1 MNSKERREYIK
12 SLLIKNNITY
22 KGQFLAE
29 QLGVTR
35 QVIVKD
41 IAIIRAEGVNIIATP
56 DGYLIISN
64 EETNCVKRVIAV
76 AHSRDDIYNELQ
88 CIIKF
93 GGIVEDVTVEHSLY
107 GEIRAMLMI
116 KTPMDIEKF
125 IKKFE
130 EFNAEPL
137 SSLTKGIH
145 LHTIKADNEE
155 IIESIIK
162 ELKEKN
168 YLISD

>member
-1 MNSKERREYIK
+1 MNSKTRREYIK
-12 SLLIKNNITY
+12 KLLIKNNSAY

-29 QLGVTR
+29 ELGVTR

-41 IAIIRAEGVNIIATP
+41 IAITRAEGINIIATP
-56 DGYLIISN
+56 EGYLIPS
-64 EETNCVKRVIAV
+64 EENNFVRRVIAV
-76 AHSRDDIYNELQ
+76 LHSKDEIYNELE
-88 CIIKF
+88 CIVKF

-116 KTPMDIEKF
+116 KSLVDIEKF
-125 IKKFE
+125 TQRLKESNSK
-130 EFNAEPL
+130 PL
-137 SSLTKGIH
+137 SDLTNGVH

-155 IIESIIK
+155 IMEAIIK
-162 ELKEKN
+162 ELKDKN

>member
-12 SLLIKNNITY
+12 NLLIKNNNNTY

-56 DGYLIISN
+56 EGYLIPS
-64 EETNCVKRVIAV
+64 EETNYVRRVIAV
-76 AHSRDDIYNELQ
+76 SHGRDDIYNELE
-88 CIIKF
+88 CIVKF
-93 GGIVEDVTVEHSLY
+93 GGVVEDVTVEHSLY

-116 KTPMDIEKF
+116 KTLIDIEEF
-125 IKKFE
+125 TKKFKE
-130 EFNAEPL
+130 SSAQPL

-155 IIESIIK
+155 IIDCIIR
-162 ELKEKN
+162 ELKDKN

>member
-12 SLLIKNNITY
+12 NLLIKDSIKY
-22 KGQFLAE
+22 KGQFLAQ

-56 DGYLIISN
+56 EGYLIMPKEESN
-64 EETNCVKRVIAV
+64 YARRVIAV
-76 AHSRDDIYNELQ
+76 SHSIDDIYNELE

-93 GGIVEDVTVEHSLY
+93 GGTVEDVTVEHSLY
-107 GEIRAMLMI
+107 GEIRAMLML
-116 KTPMDIEKF
+116 KTIMDIKEF
-125 IKKFE
+125 VKKFE
-130 EFNAEPL
+130 ESNAKPL

-145 LHTIKADNEE
+145 LHTIRADNEE
-155 IIESIIK
+155 IMECIIK
-162 ELKEKN
+162 ELKDKN
-168 YLISD
+168 YLVSD

>member
-1 MNSKERREYIK
+1 MNSKERREHIK
-12 SLLIKNNITY
+12 KLLIKNNITY

-29 QLGVTR
+29 ELGVTR

-56 DGYLIISN
+56 EGYLIPN
-64 EETNCVKRVIAV
+64 EESHYVRRVIAIS
-76 AHSRDDIYNELQ
+76 HSTEDIYNEFE
-88 CIIKF
+88 CIVKF
-93 GGIVEDVTVEHSLY
+93 GGIVEDVTVEHPLY

-116 KTPMDIEKF
+116 KTFMDIEKF
-125 IKKFE
+125 IKKFKE
-130 EFNAEPL
+130 LNAQPL

-155 IIESIIK
+155 IIECIIK
-162 ELKEKN
+162 ELKDKN

>member
-12 SLLIKNNITY
+12 NLLIENSITY

-56 DGYLIISN
+56 EGYLIPN
-64 EETNCVKRVIAV
+64 EESNYVRRVIAV
-76 AHSRDDIYNELQ
+76 SHSRNDIYNELE
-88 CIIKF
+88 CIVRF

-116 KTPMDIEKF
+116 KTIMDIEEF
-125 IKKFE
+125 TKKFKDSS
-130 EFNAEPL
+130 AEPL

-145 LHTIKADNEE
+145 LHTIRADNEE
-155 IIESIIK
+155 IIEGIIK
-162 ELKEKN
+162 ELKDKN

>member
-12 SLLIKNNITY
+12 NLLIENNITY

-41 IAIIRAEGVNIIATP
+41 IAIIRAEGINIIATP
-56 DGYLIISN
+56 EGYLIFN
-64 EETNCVKRVIAV
+64 EESNYVRRVIAV
-76 AHSRDDIYNELQ
+76 SHRRDEIYNELE
-88 CIIKF
+88 CIVKF
-93 GGIVEDVTVEHSLY
+93 GGIVEDVTVEHPLY

-116 KTPMDIEKF
+116 KTIMDIEKF
-125 IKKFE
+125 TKKFKE
-130 EFNAEPL
+130 ASAEPL
-137 SSLTKGIH
+137 SSLTKGVH
-145 LHTIKADNEE
+145 LHTVRADNDQ
-155 IIESIIK
+155 IIDSIIK
-162 ELKEKN
+162 ELKDKN

>member
-29 QLGVTR
+29 ELGVTR

-56 DGYLIISN
+56 EGYLIPN
-64 EETNCVKRVIAV
+64 EENNYVRRVIALS
-76 AHSRDDIYNELQ
+76 HNTEDIYNEFE
-88 CIIKF
+88 CIVKF
-93 GGIVEDVTVEHSLY
+93 GGIVEDVTVEHPLY

-116 KTPMDIEKF
+116 KTFMDIEKF
-125 IKKFE
+125 IKKFKE
-130 EFNAEPL
+130 LNAQPL

-155 IIESIIK
+155 IIECIIK
-162 ELKEKN
+162 ELKDKN

>member
-1 MNSKERREYIK
+1 MNSKERRKYIK
-12 SLLIKNNITY
+12 ELLVKNNVTY
-22 KGQFLAE
+22 KGLLLANE
-29 QLGVTR
+29 LGVTR

-56 DGYLIISN
+56 EGYLIPG
-64 EETNCVKRVIAV
+64 EENNYVRRVIAV
-76 AHSRDDIYNELQ
+76 SHCGDGIYNELE
-88 CIIKF
+88 CIVKF

-116 KTPMDIEKF
+116 KSIIDIEEF
-125 IKKFE
+125 TKKFKE
-130 EFNAEPL
+130 SCSEPL

-145 LHTIKADNEE
+145 LHTIRADSEE
-155 IIESIIK
+155 IMGNIIN

>member
-12 SLLIKNNITY
+12 NLLIKNNITY

-29 QLGVTR
+29 ELGVTR

-41 IAIIRAEGVNIIATP
+41 IAITRAQGVNIIATP
-56 DGYLIISN
+56 EGYLIPN
-64 EETNCVKRVIAV
+64 EESNFARRVIAV
-76 AHSRDDIYNELQ
+76 SHGKEDIYDELE

-116 KTPMDIEKF
+116 KTLMDVEKF
-125 IKKFE
+125 TKKFK

-155 IIESIIK
+155 ILECIIK

>member
-12 SLLIKNNITY
+12 ELLSKNNNTY
-22 KGQFLAE
+22 KGQLLAK

-56 DGYLIISN
+56 EGYLIPTERSN
-64 EETNCVKRVIAV
+64 YVRKVIAV
-76 AHSRDDIYNELQ
+76 AHNGDSIYNELE
-88 CIIKF
+88 CIVKF

-116 KTPMDIEKF
+116 KSLMDIEEF
-125 IKKFE
+125 TKKLRE
-130 EFNAEPL
+130 SSDQPL

-145 LHTIKADNEE
+145 LHTIRADSKE
-155 IIESIIK
+155 IMECIIK
-162 ELKEKN
+162 ELKDKE

>member
-12 SLLIKNNITY
+12 NLLIKNNSAY

-29 QLGVTR
+29 ELGVTR

-41 IAIIRAEGVNIIATP
+41 IAITRAEGVNIIATP
-56 DGYLIISN
+56 EGYLIPN
-64 EETNCVKRVIAV
+64 EESNYVRRVIAV
-76 AHSRDDIYNELQ
+76 SHSRDEIYNELE
-88 CIIKF
+88 CIVKF
-93 GGIVEDVTVEHSLY
+93 GGVVEDVTVEHSLY

-116 KTPMDIEKF
+116 KTIMDIEKF
-125 IKKFE
+125 TKKFKE
-130 EFNAEPL
+130 YNAEPL
-137 SSLTKGIH
+137 SALTKGVH

-155 IIESIIK
+155 IIECIIK
-162 ELKEKN
+162 ELKDKN

>member
-1 MNSKERREYIK
+1 MNSKERREYIEN
-12 SLLIKNNITY
+12 LLVTNNNTY

-56 DGYLIISN
+56 EGYLMPREESN
-64 EETNCVKRVIAV
+64 YVRRVIAV
-76 AHSRDDIYNELQ
+76 SHSRDDIYSELE
-88 CIIKF
+88 CIVKF
-93 GGIVEDVTVEHSLY
+93 GGVIEDVTVEHPLY

-116 KTPMDIEKF
+116 KTIIEIEEF
-125 IKKFE
+125 TKKFTGSSIQ
-130 EFNAEPL
+130 PL

-145 LHTIKADNEE
+145 LHTIKADTEE
-155 IIESIIK
+155 IMGRIIK
-162 ELKEKN
+162 ELKDKK
-168 YLISD
+168 YLVSD

>member
-12 SLLIKNNITY
+12 KLLAKNSITY

-29 QLGVTR
+29 ELKVTR

-56 DGYLIISN
+56 EGYLIPN
-64 EETNCVKRVIAV
+64 EESNYVRRVIALS
-76 AHSRDDIYNELQ
+76 HSRDDIYNELE
-88 CIIKF
+88 CIVKF
-93 GGIVEDVTVEHSLY
+93 GGVVEDVTVEHPLY

-116 KTPMDIEKF
+116 KTLMDIERF
-125 IKKFE
+125 IKKFKE
-130 EFNAEPL
+130 LNAQPL

-155 IIESIIK
+155 IMECIIK
-162 ELKEKN
+162 ELRDKN

>member
-12 SLLIKNNITY
+12 NLLIKKNIAY
-22 KGQFLAE
+22 KGQLLAE
-29 QLGVTR
+29 ELGVTR

-56 DGYLIISN
+56 EGYLIPN
-64 EETNCVKRVIAV
+64 EENHYVRRVV
-76 AHSRDDIYNELQ
+76 ALSHSKDDMFSELE
-88 CIIKF
+88 CIVKF
-93 GGIVEDVTVEHSLY
+93 GGVVEDVTVEHPLY

-116 KTPMDIEKF
+116 KTLMDIEKF
-125 IKKFE
+125 IKKFKE
-130 EFNAEPL
+130 LNAEPL

-155 IIESIIK
+155 IIECIVK
-162 ELKEKN
+162 ELKDKN